1 MKINR
6 VIYWTAAFVL
16 VFLTFWFGYIHKS
29 GKEKSPEK
37 VIPVEV
43 ETVGT
48 GSIQETIE
56 LTGWIKAN
64 KVVNIKSKV
73 PGRIE
78 SLQTVGGDGRS
89 TMPVEEGLAVKK
101 GQQLAVIDHNV
112 YLAQVAAAEA
122 ELEAK
127 EVELADAE
135 REKKRIVALY
145 EGGSATQQS
154 KDKAVTAAKLAV
166 AREAFA
172 KANLE
177 LVQINLTE
185 SVIVSPIDGV
195 VTVKHI
201 DEGNL
206 VGAGGRI
213 VTVADIRTVKIIAA
227 VAEKYSEK
235 IAAATPAK
243 IKVDAFSEKVFDATV
258 YSIHPALDAQTGTVQ
273 IEIRLENDG
282 ALLKP
287 GMFARVTLITK
298 EKNDVVVVPRDIVLG
313 GKIDKPYLYIVKD
326 NIAHKRLVEV
336 GVVQAEKFEITD
348 GLKPGETVVVNGMN
362 YLTDGIDVEVVRIEE
377 IGVKPKTED
386 GRS

>member
-1 MKINR
+1 MSVNRR
-6 VIYWTAAFVL
+6 VIYWLVVFVVL
-16 VFLTFWFGYIHKS
+16 LLTFWFGFIHKS
-29 GKEKSPEK
+29 GRKEAPEK

-43 ETVGT
+43 DTVGT

-64 KVVNIKSKV
+64 TVVDIKSKV

-78 SLQTVGGDGRS
+78 SLQAVDGGDRS

-127 EVELADAE
+127 QVELADAE

-145 EGGSATQQS
+145 EGGSATQQGR
-154 KDKAVTAAKLAV
+154 DKAVTAAKLAA

-172 KANLE
+172 RANLE
-177 LVQINLTE
+177 LAQINLTE

-195 VTVKHI
+195 VTAKHI

-206 VGAGGRI
+206 VSAGSRI

-227 VAEKYSEK
+227 IAEKYSEK
-235 IAAATPAK
+235 ITAATPAK

-258 YSIHPALDAQTGTVQ
+258 YSVHPALDAQTGTVQ
-273 IEIRLENDG
+273 IEIRLENNG
-282 ALLKP
+282 SLLKP

-313 GKIDKPYLYIVKD
+313 GKVDEPYVYVVKD
-326 NIAHKRLVEV
+326 DIAYKRHVDV
-336 GVVQAEKFEITD
+336 GIVQAEKFEIAG
-348 GLKPGETVVVNGMN
+348 GLQPGETVVVNGMN
-362 YLTDGIDVEVVRIEE
+362 YLTEGISVEVVRIED
-377 IGVKPKTED
+377 IK
-386 GRS
+386 

>member
-1 MKINR
+1 MSVKR
-6 VIYWTAAFVL
+6 VIYWVAVFVV
-16 VFLTFWFGYIHKS
+16 VFVTFWFGFVHKS
-29 GKEKSPEK
+29 GRKEAPEK

-64 KVVNIKSKV
+64 TVVDIKSKV

-78 SLQTVGGDGRS
+78 SLQAVGVADQA
-89 TMPVEEGLAVKK
+89 TMSVEEGLVVKK

-122 ELEAK
+122 ELKAK

-154 KDKAVTAAKLAV
+154 RDKAVTAAKLAA

-172 KANLE
+172 RANLE
-177 LVQINLTE
+177 LAQINLTE

-195 VTVKHI
+195 VTAKHI

-206 VGAGGRI
+206 VSAGSRI

-227 VAEKYSEK
+227 IAEKYLMRK
-235 IAAATPAK
+235 YIR
-243 IKVDAFSEKVFDATV
+243 
-258 YSIHPALDAQTGTVQ
+258 Y
-273 IEIRLENDG
+273 IRL
-282 ALLKP
+282 L
-287 GMFARVTLITK
+287 M
-298 EKNDVVVVPRDIVLG
+298 
-313 GKIDKPYLYIVKD
+313 
-326 NIAHKRLVEV
+326 HKRVLY
-336 GVVQAEKFEITD
+336 K
-348 GLKPGETVVVNGMN
+348 LKYVWRMMEHF
-362 YLTDGIDVEVVRIEE
+362 
-377 IGVKPKTED
+377 
-386 GRS
+386 